1 MNVGGAGFTRTVVIG
16 LFGGLVVGVF
26 GREGGDA
33 LFNCRY
39 VAIVEHEHMVVRKK
53 WTSCDTKTWNDGT
66 WVLQW
71 SLPKITTYRDP
82 WDIDGEKAAAEE
94 ASTTREAADFMV
106 WAVRECSFVWGGW
119 LWWGQ
124 WPFRGR
130 ELSHCEKRRSRSAAG
145 PLIMTYESST
155 DAHRKKNHSQPLW
168 SLWLHTDISQIG
180 PNMMMMAHFILIFIS
195 DQGLRPFYLINVAT
209 SISRQARKDHS
220 YCRSKEET
228 DQLLPVFSSSHAAA
242 SWHHPLQV
250 ILRSST
256 DCHRGRFFPRCGR
269 ATWLLHESAVCRC
282 CSCSCKWCV
291 LSHIPWWTTDIIM
304 TCLFGAM
311 MMNYP

>member
-1 MNVGGAGFTRTVVIG
+1 MKWWHVSSTVIPAKNNNVPRSVRYRR
-16 LFGGLVVGVF
+16 
-26 GREGGDA
+26 REGCGRRGQYDERGCG
-33 LFNCRY
+33 LHGLSSER
-39 VAIVEHEHMVVRKK
+39 V
-53 WTSCDTKTWNDGT
+53 
-66 WVLQW
+66 
-71 SLPKITTYRDP
+71 
-82 WDIDGEKAAAEE
+82 
-94 ASTTREAADFMV
+94 
-106 WAVRECSFVWGGW
+106 FVCLSGGW